1 MKPHALLAAMALGIG
16 CLVPAFSAEG
26 VKPQGKA
33 VKKPQEPPEQ
43 KEQVQPVVVKK
54 SSPRLPN
61 NYGKLGLTAEQK
73 NEIYAIQ
80 ARHNGQIDALEEQIR
95 QLKEHRDAEIVAVL
109 SDKQREKLMGLVDG
123 KKKKGLAEADKEL
136 MEKPQPEE

>member
-1 MKPHALLAAMALGIG
+1 MKLHALLAAMALGIG

-26 VKPQGKA
+26 VKPKGKA
-33 VKKPQEPPEQ
+33 AKKQQEPQEQQE
-43 KEQVQPVVVKK
+43 KVQQVVVKK

-73 NEIYAIQ
+73 NEIYTIQ

-95 QLKEHRDAEIVAVL
+95 QLKENRDAEIVSVL
-109 SDKQREKLMGLVDG
+109 SDMQREKLKGLVDG
-123 KKKKGLAEADKEL
+123 KKKKGLAEADNEI
-136 MEKPQPEE
+136 MEKAQPEE